1 MIINM
6 QKVIYVPPWDSFGGD
21 DNVVLHFGKPVVL
34 GTVSGTS
41 GTDITA
47 ISSNIPGMDGVYLSD
62 IRVEPAQIKA
72 SVNVHG
78 NSREE
83 MYKNRFELI
92 RCLTPKATPGT
103 LYYQNDYIS
112 AKIGAVPEASPRFVS
127 RIKNYNAA
135 EITFFCPSPFWES
148 LDEKQVRIAW
158 IGNAFEFP
166 IAIEPKMKFGV
177 IQSKEKVNIET
188 AQNTS
193 VIITVSAPATD
204 PIKISNNTTG
214 QIIELEHSLSGSEKL
229 IINTKR
235 GAKSVTL
242 VHNDGTREDAF
253 HYITPDSELFELV
266 PGENEL
272 EYANW
277 NENEPTRVEIAFC
290 ELHSGV

>member
-1 MIINM
+1 M
-6 QKVIYVPPWDSFGGD
+6 QKLIYVPPWDKYGGE
-21 DNVVLHFGKPVVL
+21 DNVILHFGKPVVL

-41 GTDITA
+41 GTDVSF
-47 ISSNIPGMDGVYLSD
+47 ISSNIPGMDGVYIND

-78 NSREE
+78 ENRAE

-92 RCLTPKATPGT
+92 RRLTPNSVPGT
-103 LYYQNDYIS
+103 LHYQNDYIS
-112 AKIGAVPEASPRFVS
+112 AKIGAIPQASPQFTA

-135 EITFFCPSPFWES
+135 EIVFFCPSPFWES
-148 LDEKQVRIAW
+148 ENERQVKIAW

-166 IAIEPKMKFGV
+166 IAIEPRMEFGV
-177 IQSKEKVNIET
+177 MRSKEKVNINT
-188 AQNTS
+188 ALNTS
-193 VIITVSAPATD
+193 IIITISAPATN

-214 QIIELEHSLSGSEKL
+214 QVIELEHSLKGSEKL

-235 GAKSVTL
+235 GGKSVTL
-242 VHNDGTREDAF
+242 VHNNGTREDAF

-272 EYANW
+272 EYINW
-277 NENEPTRVEIAFC
+277 DENEPTKVEIAFH
-290 ELHSGV
+290 ELYSGV

>member
-1 MIINM
+1 M
-6 QKVIYVPPWDSFGGD
+6 QKVIYVPSWDILGGE
-21 DNVVLHFGKPVVL
+21 DNVILHFGKPVIL
-34 GTVSGTS
+34 GTISGTS
-41 GTDITA
+41 GTDITE
-47 ISSNIPGMDGVYLSD
+47 ISSNIPGIDGVYLED

-92 RCLTPKATPGT
+92 RRLTPKKTPGT
-103 LYYQNDYIS
+103 LYYKNDYIS
-112 AKIGAVPEASPRFVS
+112 AKIGAVPEASPRFTA

-148 LDEKQVRIAW
+148 VDERKGKIAW

-166 IAIEPKMKFGV
+166 IAIEPNMQFGV
-177 IQSKEKVNIET
+177 IQSKERVYINT
-188 AQNTS
+188 ALNTS
-193 VIITVSAPATD
+193 VIITVSAPATN

-214 QIIELEHSLSGSEKL
+214 QIIELEHSLTDGEKL

-235 GAKSVTL
+235 GNKSVTL
-242 VHNDGTREDAF
+242 VHNNGTTEDAF

-272 EYANW
+272 EYINW
-277 NENEPTRVEIAFC
+277 DENEPTKVEIAFC
-290 ELHSGV
+290 ELYSGV

>member
-1 MIINM
+1 M
-6 QKVIYVPPWDSFGGD
+6 QEIVYVPPWDSLGGS
-21 DNVVLHFGKPVVL
+21 DNVVLHFGKPVIL

-41 GTDITA
+41 GTDISTL
-47 ISSNIPGMDGVYLSD
+47 SSSIPGMDGVYLND
-62 IRVEPAQIKA
+62 IRVEPAEIKA

-112 AKIGAVPEASPRFVS
+112 AKIGAVTESSPKFTE

-166 IAIEPKMKFGV
+166 IAIEPDMKFGV
-177 IQSKEKVNIET
+177 IQSKEAVNIT
-188 AQNTS
+188 SALNTS
-193 VIITVSAPATD
+193 ITITITAPATD

-214 QIIELEHSLSGSEKL
+214 QIIELEHALTGAEKL

-235 GAKSVTL
+235 GGKSVTL

-266 PGENEL
+266 PGKNEI
-272 EYANW
+272 EYVNW
-277 NENEPTRVEIAFC
+277 DENEPTRVEIGFC
-290 ELHSGV
+290 EMYMGV

>member
-1 MIINM
+1 M
-6 QKVIYVPPWDSFGGD
+6 QKVIYVPPWDSLGGS
-21 DNVVLHFGKPVVL
+21 DNVVLHFGRPVIL
-34 GTVSGTS
+34 GTVSGTC
-41 GTDITA
+41 GTDTTVQ
-47 ISSNIPGMDGVYLSD
+47 SSNIPGMDGIYLND
-62 IRVEPAQIKA
+62 IRVEPAEIKA
-72 SVNVHG
+72 SVYIHG

-92 RCLTPKATPGT
+92 RRLTPKATPGT

-112 AKIGAVPEASPRFVS
+112 AKIGAVPESSPKFTE

-166 IAIEPKMKFGV
+166 IAIEAKMKFGV
-177 IQSKEKVNIET
+177 IQSKEKVNIG
-188 AQNTS
+188 AALNTS
-193 VIITVSAPATD
+193 VIISVSAPATN

-214 QIIELEHSLSGSEKL
+214 QIIELEHSLSDGEKL

-235 GAKSVTL
+235 GSKSVTL
-242 VHNDGTREDAF
+242 VRSDGTREDAF

-272 EYANW
+272 EYLNW
-277 NENEPTRVEIAFC
+277 NENEPTRVEIAFN
-290 ELHSGV
+290 ELYSGV